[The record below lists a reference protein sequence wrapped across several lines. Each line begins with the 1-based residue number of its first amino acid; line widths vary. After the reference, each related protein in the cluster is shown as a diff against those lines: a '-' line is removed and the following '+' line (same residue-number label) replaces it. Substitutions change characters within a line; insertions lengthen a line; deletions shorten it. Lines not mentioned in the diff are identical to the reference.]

1 MKKYIILCLLIV
13 IPASF
18 SCSSSRDVSER
29 RSLMMP
35 KTSEN
40 PRNARKY
47 KEVDY
52 SKRNKKQKKAIKKR
66 RPSGSKH
73 KRR

>member
-1 MKKYIILCLLIV
+1 MKKYIILCILIV
-13 IPASF
+13 LPISF

-40 PRNARKY
+40 PRNAKKY

-52 SKRNKKQKKAIKKR
+52 SKRNKQQKKARKKR
-66 RPSGSKH
+66 RSYGSKH
-73 KRR
+73 R

>member
-1 MKKYIILCLLIV
+1 MKKYFILCFIV
-13 IPASF
+13 ILPLSF
-18 SCSSSRDVSER
+18 SCSSSKDVSER

-40 PRNARKY
+40 PRNAKKY

-52 SKRNKKQKKAIKKR
+52 SKRNKQQKKARKKR
-66 RPSGSKH
+66 RSYGSKH
-73 KRR
+73 R

>member
-1 MKKYIILCLLIV
+1 
-13 IPASF
+13 
-18 SCSSSRDVSER
+18 
-29 RSLMMP
+29 MMP

-52 SKRNKKQKKAIKKR
+52 SKRNKKQKKAIKKEDHQAQTQKEVI
-66 RPSGSKH
+66 GIC
-73 KRR
+73 